1 MCGERGIVLMIKK
14 IVKWVMKSLYMQIV
28 FYLAVSIVFGILV
41 MFGAKAIGKN
51 IIVSNGSYNQD
62 AIQEKLDTT
71 FTTLQEEVSLD
82 DGEIYDVL
90 DEWTYKNKYYVLYLI
105 SDDGTLYYT
114 NDGLNTVGDS
124 EVSFPTEKLYTMVI
138 DNTNVNVSITYLYAA
153 EMSALIE
160 NTSIIVGFIVAIII
174 FVLLFKKIVDRI
186 KKISY
191 QLEIVSGGDS
201 EVSLIDN
208 SEDEIGILVDNINQ
222 MRNSLMTQYSQVE
235 ELERKQHQKI
245 AVLSHDIRT
254 PLTVIKGY
262 LEILRNTKE
271 EQDKKLY
278 LDKFEEK
285 LLEIQYLSFEL
296 FENLDEGSSKNKHNK
311 QIFEISGANFIEE
324 IARFKQNL
332 ILSDFTLEVSEVPHF
347 KALSLKELELRQILT
362 SIHSNLIGY
371 ALSKYPIVLNFE
383 IEENRLKIT
392 LLNHIDRMKK
402 PKYSSRKGLELQ
414 KNILKDK
421 GGDLIIQSDIEM
433 FKTII
438 LIPLS

>member
-201 EVSLIDN
+201 EVSIIDN

-296 FENLDEGSSKNKHNK
+296 FENLDESSSKNKQNK

-371 ALSKYPIVLNFE
+371 ALSKYPIILNFE